1 MQSFTSSVEQK
12 QQKVPKM
19 QKRLSGDAMNTSQN
33 SGYNS
38 DRSQEQYG
46 QEIDNGDYFDSNDNV
61 IAQLKD
67 QIRDLQ
73 N

>member
-1 MQSFTSSVEQK
+1 
-12 QQKVPKM
+12 M

-46 QEIDNGDYFDSNDNV
+46 QEIDNGDYFDSNDYV